1 MRLMVMSVRF
11 LTEKWGIPI
20 NRREMKVSRY
30 KMYKSGKLWLFAG
43 VTLLAVNVQLVSV
56 HADEAPVQS
65 TTE

>member
-1 MRLMVMSVRF
+1 
-11 LTEKWGIPI
+11 
-20 NRREMKVSRY
+20 MKVSRY